1 MNFHLLGRF
10 GSLMPDHAQVI
21 AEWECILDRIE
32 LDLQLALSSA
42 HGPLAGPLEI
52 WDPPADLP
60 PIPAEVVDRVRSL
73 VKQQGELLLQLE
85 SSRRKIRRHLQY
97 LDANAAKGMTSGPL
111 FIDIQS

>member
-1 MNFHLLGRF
+1 
-10 GSLMPDHAQVI
+10 MPDRAQVI
-21 AEWECILDRIE
+21 AEWECVLDRIE

-42 HGPLAGPLEI
+42 HGALAGPLEI

-60 PIPAEVVDRVRSL
+60 PMPAEVVDRVRRL
-73 VKQQGELLLQLE
+73 LEQQGELLPQLE
-85 SSRRKIRRHLQY
+85 SSRRKVRRHLQY